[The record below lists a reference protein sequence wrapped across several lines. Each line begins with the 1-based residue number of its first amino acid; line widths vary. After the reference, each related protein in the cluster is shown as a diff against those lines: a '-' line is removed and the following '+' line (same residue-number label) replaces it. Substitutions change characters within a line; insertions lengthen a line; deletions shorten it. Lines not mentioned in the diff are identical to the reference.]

1 MLYHLYELGQA
12 AMSPARAVAHSTR
25 IFMRNPFNPLS
36 YTNMGRNAAAAA
48 ELLERTTRRYKK
60 PSFGIAHTSV
70 RGVPAV
76 VTEETVWH
84 RPFCNL
90 IRFKK
95 HLQDGST
102 PNEPRL
108 LIFAPVSGHFAT
120 LLRGTVEAML
130 PHADVY
136 ITDWQDARFVPLHDG
151 NFDLD
156 DYIDYATAMIELFEG
171 DVHAMAV
178 CQPAIPVLSAVAL
191 MEAGGKPGGAA

>member
-1 MLYHLYELGQA
+1 
-12 AMSPARAVAHSTR
+12 
-25 IFMRNPFNPLS
+25 MRNPFNPLS
-36 YTNMGRNAAAAA
+36 YTNIGRNAAAAA

-60 PSFGIAHTSV
+60 PTFGIAHTSV
-70 RGVPAV
+70 RGVPAT

-90 IRFKK
+90 IRFRK

-136 ITDWQDARFVPLHDG
+136 ITDWQDARFVPLRDG

-171 DVHAMAV
+171 DVHVMAV
-178 CQPAIPVLSAVAL
+178 CQPAVPVLSAIAL
-191 MEAGGKPGGAA
+191 MEAAKARRFRAALS